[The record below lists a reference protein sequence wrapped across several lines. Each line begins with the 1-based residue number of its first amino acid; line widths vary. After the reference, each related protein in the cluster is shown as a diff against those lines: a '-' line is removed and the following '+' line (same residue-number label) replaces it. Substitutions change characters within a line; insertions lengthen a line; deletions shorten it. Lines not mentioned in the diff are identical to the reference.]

1 MLVATGSLRG
11 KQSDADFISCGN
23 RIAETWSRDYH
34 LVIERGRKHRS
45 TCVSLRANY
54 SLRRKQPRMTEHH
67 VMREHKFQE

>member
-45 TCVSLRANY
+45 LPVSLYERIIHCGGNN
-54 SLRRKQPRMTEHH
+54 SE
-67 VMREHKFQE
+67 